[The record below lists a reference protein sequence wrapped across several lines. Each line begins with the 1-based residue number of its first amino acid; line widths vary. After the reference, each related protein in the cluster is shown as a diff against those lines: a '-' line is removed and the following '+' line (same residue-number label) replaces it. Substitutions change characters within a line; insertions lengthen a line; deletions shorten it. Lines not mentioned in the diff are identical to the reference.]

1 MKIINLINNKNF
13 YADSI
18 YPGMVIKL
26 PAKSVLLPLAE
37 KPYNGIPGDG
47 H

>member
-1 MKIINLINNKNF
+1 MNDKNF

-18 YPGMVIKL
+18 YPGQSIKL
-26 PAKSVLLPLAE
+26 PPKSELSKYPE
-37 KPYNGIPGDG
+37 KWYNGIPGDG